1 MHRRVFLKYNDNN
14 HLEFQMLADR
24 NRKMLKLYYN
34 SLQASKDFIKYL
46 EKFLYQLHNDYS

>member
-46 EKFLYQLHNDYS
+46 EKFLYQLHSDYS